1 MFALVGV
8 PVALRFPRGGV
19 GLVIGMSLVV
29 FTVYYVGLIGGEELG
44 NRMIV
49 SPFFAMWTPNVVFG
63 VLGLVGVWRMRREGG
78 SGRSD
83 AWDALVDWVRR
94 RGARA

>member
-1 MFALVGV
+1 
-8 PVALRFPRGGV
+8 VALRFPRGGV

-63 VLGLVGVWRMRREGG
+63 VLGVIGVWGMRREGG
-78 SGRSD
+78 AGRGGDWSD
-83 AWDALVDWVRR
+83 VRDALLAWLRKTR
-94 RGARA
+94 H